1 MVSWAGQLPGFGQVR
16 NRVSTWYRPKYGQKR
31 RGRSEGV
38 QRLGKRLVSVC
49 VCAKEEATGRSED
62 ALQLSHRDRIEGA
75 WPRYWASW
83 RKTEDTMN
91 DVGGKRR
98 AAEGQPGSIQ
108 TKEKLTRFAIS
119 EADGRV
125 L

>member
-1 MVSWAGQLPGFGQVR
+1 MGRAATGLWASQEPGLNMVSAQVWPEEEGSIR
-16 NRVSTWYRPKYGQKR
+16 RGPTVGQKT
-31 RGRSEGV
+31 GSM
-38 QRLGKRLVSVC
+38 C

-62 ALQLSHRDRIEGA
+62 VLQLSHRDRIEGA

-83 RKTEDTMN
+83 RKIEDTMN